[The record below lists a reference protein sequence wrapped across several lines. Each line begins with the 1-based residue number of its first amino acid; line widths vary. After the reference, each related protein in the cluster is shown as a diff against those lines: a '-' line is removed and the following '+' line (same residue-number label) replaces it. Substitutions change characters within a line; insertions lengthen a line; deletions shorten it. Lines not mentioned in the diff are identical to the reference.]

1 MLKDKQ
7 LALEKELKAKDEEIA
22 KVKQQGSEEA
32 RIKTRDEL
40 ERAFTVLKHIKR
52 KLGPGFYDAE
62 YHSLVEEVQLL
73 QREILHHSLVP
84 TKTPSPIKMISAEK
98 LE

>member
-1 MLKDKQ
+1 LLKDKQ

-73 QREILHHSLVP
+73 QRETLHHSLVP
-84 TKTPSPIKMISAEK
+84 TKTASPIKMISAEK